1 MRNANGIVQIK
12 NFTMQ
17 FNVDKMLV
25 VEVKGKKVILHTKND
40 HEARAMYQSGYT
52 DWIAAHN
59 KDKISDACHSHQGKT
74 GASAG
79 AELLWQVCYE
89 IAREERNYIVLFYSI

>member
-40 HEARAMYQSGYT
+40 HEARTMYQSGYT

-59 KDKISDACHSHQGKT
+59 INKDKISDACHSQGKK
-74 GASAG
+74 
-79 AELLWQVCYE
+79 WKQVQVQE
-89 IAREERNYIVLFYSI
+89 AQEQSHFDKFVMR